1 MSGFDEF
8 VEKAKKVATRA
19 ACETVKFTDVTTTK
33 VKIKAEEAKLCER
46 YERLGRAAYKMLSE
60 MSVVSDEIAE
70 ALGEVENERVKIK
83 ELEAVLAEKRAKYS
97 EKSEE
102 NKETANTQSEE
113 GPTETETSNVDAKA
127 DSDVDVDEDTA
138 ASDAEA
144 GDTSD
149 ENADNY
155 EE

>member
-113 GPTETETSNVDAKA
+113 GPTETETANVDA
-127 DSDVDVDEDTA
+127 DVDVDEDTA

-149 ENADNY
+149 GNADNY
-155 EE
+155 AE

>member
-8 VEKAKKVATRA
+8 IEKAKKVATRA
-19 ACETVKFTDVTTTK
+19 AGETVKFTDVTTTK

-102 NKETANTQSEE
+102 NKETANTQNEE
-113 GPTETETSNVDAKA
+113 GPTETETANVDANVDA
-127 DSDVDVDEDTA
+127 DVDEDTA

-155 EE
+155 AE

>member
-113 GPTETETSNVDAKA
+113 GPTDTETANVDAKA
-127 DSDVDVDEDTA
+127 DADEDTA

-155 EE
+155 AE

>member
-8 VEKAKKVATRA
+8 IEKAKKVATRA
-19 ACETVKFTDVTTTK
+19 AGETVKFTDVTTTK

-102 NKETANTQSEE
+102 NKETANTKSEE
-113 GPTETETSNVDAKA
+113 EPTETETAYA
-127 DSDVDVDEDTA
+127 DVDEDTA

-149 ENADNY
+149 ENAENDAK
-155 EE
+155 